1 MKGFLK
7 YASVLMMLEVGA
19 SEPTTEDQPI
29 IQIIV
34 LILLEKVALLFFP
47 RMNQK
52 LERFYKAVVEEAL
65 LGKDPDVAEDFHSGT
80 FSTDKI
86 ARERQRQEICGAIR
100 LRIQFC
106 LCSHLIFFMISET
119 RVSSTGCSW

>member
-19 SEPTTEDQPI
+19 IESTQNQHDF
-29 IQIIV
+29 QIIV

-80 FSTDKI
+80 FSTEKI

-100 LRIQFC
+100 LRIQFWI
-106 LCSHLIFFMISET
+106 LCLIFSMISET
-119 RVSSTGCSW
+119 RVSSTACSW